1 VLAQLRE
8 SPTVRPFKRW
18 AEAYRLS
25 RVDIGD
31 ATRRT
36 IAAHLKTM
44 SALDDRDPKSVMTSD
59 VQEWL
64 GGLKLKPSS
73 VRPYITTLRAVLDF
87 AGVDPN
93 PARDSRVRL
102 PRQEQA
108 VVDPPTAAEVETII
122 ATVPKLH
129 RLPLRVLEQTGMR
142 IGELHQLEWGD
153 VDEDGNRFRVREGKT
168 ASARRW
174 VAVPDWLMREIAA
187 TVPREDR
194 TPERRVFPGFTPDG
208 VRAAMDRA
216 CRDAGIVHRHPHD
229 LRHRYASLKI
239 AEGVP
244 VTTLAAQLGH
254 SKKSLTLDVY
264 SHVLIDH
271 AR

>member
-1 VLAQLRE
+1 M
-8 SPTVRPFKRW
+8 RPFKSW

-44 SALDDRDPKSVMTSD
+44 SSLDDRDPKSVS
-59 VQEWL
+59 
-64 GGLKLKPSS
+64 
-73 VRPYITTLRAVLDF
+73 
-87 AGVDPN
+87 
-93 PARDSRVRL
+93 
-102 PRQEQA
+102 
-108 VVDPPTAAEVETII
+108 
-122 ATVPKLH
+122 PKRF
-129 RLPLRVLEQTGMR
+129 RLPLRVLEQTGLR
-142 IGELHQLEWGD
+142 VGELHALEWSD

-174 VAVPDWLMREIAA
+174 VAVPDWLMSDIGQ
-187 TVPREDR
+187 TCPREDR
-194 TPERRVFPGFTPDG
+194 TVERRVFPGFNPNT

-244 VTTLAAQLGH
+244 VTAVAAQLGH

-264 SHVLIDH
+264 SHVLLDEGS
-271 AR
+271 